1 MADNRKDSW
10 REVGTGL
17 GHAFRDLGKTLLRGG
32 ATVVKQVEEMVDD
45 EIDKFDTEEHQ
56 TNPNHTAEPVY
67 SEDASENAKKANES
81 K

>member
-45 EIDKFDTEEHQ
+45 EIDKFDTDEHQ